1 MPVLSALLLVLP
13 SLVLLAQSSSR
24 ATPSKA
30 SSATEASRQQ
40 SARVYE
46 DDEIKIEVPQGWR
59 LATVSHLE
67 TRRYMIH
74 GKPVLRSSRVRT
86 RGKILLQK
94 NGYIL
99 SLAYNT
105 FTAGSG
111 RFIEA
116 FSIPWL
122 NVMQA
127 WTCSLYFQRIPQP
140 ANSKL
145 LFMNLILRPGGSQVN
160 KACGIKKGF
169 GESITAGKHEY
180 FGGDRWYAGYFSAD
194 EDYFF
199 GSEGEDCGFKSYSL
213 TTDAKIPEQ
222 LPPTDDPQLHKM
234 ILEAIDIVNSIHYK
248 RCAPLSPQ

>member
-24 ATPSKA
+24 ATPNKA
-30 SSATEASRQQ
+30 SSATEASHRQ
-40 SARVYE
+40 SAQVYE
-46 DDEIKIEVPQGWR
+46 DDEIKIEIPKQWR
-59 LATVSHLE
+59 PAMLPHPAIE
-67 TRRYMIH
+67 PYKIN
-74 GKPVLRSSRVRT
+74 GKIVVESSAIQAQ
-86 RGKILLQK
+86 GKILLQK
-94 NGYIL
+94 DEYTL

-105 FTAGSG
+105 SHAGPG

-116 FSIPWL
+116 LNIPWL

-169 GESITAGKHEY
+169 GESVTAGKHEY
-180 FGGDRWYAGYFSAD
+180 FGGDRWYAGYFSAN

-199 GSEGEDCGFKSYSL
+199 GSEGEDCGEKSYSL

-222 LPPTDDPQLHKM
+222 LPPPDDPQLHQT